1 MAQTSGITTG
11 GGYVEDDNFVP
22 DPSDLIGQFN
32 TSGTGAHQNLDAHT
46 NAFAIDRQAV
56 AEQVVRALDPKDFS
70 VNSSAVILPDT
81 DLTHE
86 EAKAEILAKAEEI
99 ASTPL
104 VLGEPGP
111 AEAAAGETTDH
122 EVNQDSMPVQG
133 GVGTASPE
141 QVGNVSTRNQATG
154 AAATKADAKPA
165 DSASTAATPAA
176 TPASTT
182 TATTPAV

>member
-1 MAQTSGITTG
+1 MATTSGITTG
-11 GGYVEDDNFVP
+11 GGYVENPDFVP
-22 DPSDLIGQFN
+22 DPGDLIGQFN

-70 VNSSAVILPDT
+70 VNSSAVILPEK
-81 DLTHE
+81 DLSRQ
-86 EAKAEILAKAEEI
+86 EAKDEILAKAEEI

-111 AEAAAGETTDH
+111 AEAAAGDTDDR
-122 EVNQDSMPVQG
+122 EVNQDSMPVVG

-141 QVGNVSTRNQATG
+141 QVGNVSTRNQAKG
-154 AAATKADAKPA
+154 DAATA
-165 DSASTAATPAA
+165 
-176 TPASTT
+176 
-182 TATTPAV
+182 